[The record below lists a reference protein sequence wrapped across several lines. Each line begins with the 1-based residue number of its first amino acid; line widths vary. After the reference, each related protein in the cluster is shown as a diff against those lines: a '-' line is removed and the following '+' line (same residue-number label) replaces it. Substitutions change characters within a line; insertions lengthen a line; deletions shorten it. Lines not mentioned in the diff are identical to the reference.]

1 MLRDAE
7 RAKFDVVT
15 CFNPA
20 LRVAGDVRTILSK
33 KTQGNG
39 PMLGNAIASPPERHV
54 IHRLVAALKTR
65 RPGEPHPYVV
75 GPDAVQR
82 YITTVD
88 ECAKDGIEI
97 VTDAGYE
104 VAAYK
109 WTRFK
114 DTFIFSR
121 TTQ

>member
-1 MLRDAE
+1 A
-7 RAKFDVVT
+7 
-15 CFNPA
+15 PA
-20 LRVAGDVRTILSK
+20 CRRRRPHDLELSQK
-33 KTQGNG
+33 DPRKW

-109 WTRFK
+109 WTCFK
-114 DTFIFSR
+114 DAFIFSR